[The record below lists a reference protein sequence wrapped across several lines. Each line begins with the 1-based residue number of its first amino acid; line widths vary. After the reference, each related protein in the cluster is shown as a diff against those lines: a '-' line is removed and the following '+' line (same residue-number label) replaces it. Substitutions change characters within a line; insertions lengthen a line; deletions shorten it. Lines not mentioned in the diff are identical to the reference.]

1 MTKSHAHG
9 RRRADVSRTNSLQAI
24 SQAVASNAGSVG
36 RQAAVVAA
44 ASGLIVTLGV
54 PGQASAPRDV
64 SASPVDTINP
74 ERVAVKSVS
83 VAAVKDASVTIKRA
97 SFTADEKPK
106 PKPVVIAVADKVEPV
121 KATESATATKAST
134 STEASTAT
142 KASTKATTE
151 KSDSSA
157 SSTGA
162 DPMAAMTRE
171 SRSSGATQQPAQA
184 ETKQEEVKVESEAP
198 TSNLSGIAA
207 TASKYVGV
215 PYVWGGNTP
224 GGWDCSGF
232 VKYVYAQHG
241 INIARGTSAILGSG
255 QFVRT
260 SNPKPG
266 DLVFQNGGGHVG
278 IYLGGGQMIGAQNP
292 TVDTIVGSVTRNPL
306 YGYYTLAG

>member
-9 RRRADVSRTNSLQAI
+9 RRRADVPRTNSLQAI

-54 PGQASAPRDV
+54 PGQATAPRDV

-74 ERVAVKSVS
+74 ERVAVKAVK
-83 VAAVKDASVTIKRA
+83 VAADKKADIAIERA
-97 SFTADEKPK
+97 SFTAEEKPE
-106 PKPVVIAVADKVEPV
+106 PVVIAVSNDITPTTRSNNSGSSDSMAPM
-121 KATESATATKAST
+121 TRQSRSGGQESAPQQKA
-134 STEASTAT
+134 
-142 KASTKATTE
+142 
-151 KSDSSA
+151 
-157 SSTGA
+157 
-162 DPMAAMTRE
+162 
-171 SRSSGATQQPAQA
+171 QPKA
-184 ETKQEEVKVESEAP
+184 ETTVQS
-198 TSNLSGIAA
+198 SNLSGIAA
-207 TASKYVGV
+207 TAAKYVGV
-215 PYVWGGNTP
+215 PYVWGGNGP
-224 GGWDCSGF
+224 SGWDCSGF
-232 VKYVYAQHG
+232 VKFVYAQHG

-292 TVDTIVGSVTRNPL
+292 TVDTMIHSVSRNPL

>member
-1 MTKSHAHG
+1 MTKSHTHG
-9 RRRADVSRTNSLQAI
+9 RRRADVPRTNSLEAI
-24 SQAVASNAGSVG
+24 SQAVSSNAGSVG

-44 ASGLIVTLGV
+44 ASGLIVALGV

-64 SASPVDTINP
+64 SAAPVDTITP

-83 VAAVKDASVTIKRA
+83 VAADKGASVDIERA
-97 SFTADEKPK
+97 SFTAKEKPK
-106 PKPVVIAVADKVEPV
+106 PKPVVIAVADSIEP
-121 KATESATATKAST
+121 TTRSTQAS
-134 STEASTAT
+134 S
-142 KASTKATTE
+142 
-151 KSDSSA
+151 SDSSDSMA
-157 SSTGA
+157 PTTRQSRSTGSQQTQS
-162 DPMAAMTRE
+162 AA
-171 SRSSGATQQPAQA
+171 PKA
-184 ETKQEEVKVESEAP
+184 ETKTESSVE
-198 TSNLSGIAA
+198 TSSLSGIAA
-207 TASKYVGV
+207 TAAKYAGV

-224 GGWDCSGF
+224 SGWDCSGF

-255 QFVRT
+255 QFKRT

-292 TVDTIVGSVTRNPL
+292 SVGTLVHSVSRNPL